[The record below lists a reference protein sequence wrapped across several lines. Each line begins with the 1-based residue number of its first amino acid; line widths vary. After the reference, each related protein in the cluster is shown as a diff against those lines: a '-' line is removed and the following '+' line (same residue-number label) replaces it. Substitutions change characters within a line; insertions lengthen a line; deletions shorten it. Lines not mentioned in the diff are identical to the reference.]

1 MAVADVLALKTTSN
15 PSRNGTRT
23 MESLTLKNETVEI
36 KADEAAELQALIEL
50 SAHDLALVGGG
61 AANVAFV

>member
-1 MAVADVLALKTTSN
+1 
-15 PSRNGTRT
+15 